1 MQNRK
6 KKYKAIDKEK
16 FLELYES
23 GKTFKEIAD
32 MLDNTEINVQRFY
45 YENWFAW
52 QRLEI
57 DRIRYKNIHSEE
69 G

>member
-6 KKYKAIDKEK
+6 KKYKAIDKEE

-32 MLDNTEINVQRFY
+32 ILGNIEINVQRFY

-57 DRIRYKNIHSEE
+57 ERIRYKNTHNKE

>member
-1 MQNRK
+1 MKKIK
-6 KKYKAIDKEK
+6 KKYKAISKEE

>member
-1 MQNRK
+1 MLNYK
-6 KKYKAIDKEK
+6 KKYKAIDKKE

-23 GKTFKEIAD
+23 GKTFKEIAYI
-32 MLDNTEINVQRFY
+32 LGNIEVNVQRFY

-57 DRIRYKNIHSEE
+57 DRIRYKNTHSKE
-69 G
+69 

>member
-1 MQNRK
+1 MKRFK
-6 KKYKAIDKEK
+6 KKYKAIEKER

-32 MLDNTEINVQRFY
+32 ILENIEVNVQRFY

-57 DRIRYKNIHSEE
+57 ERIRYKNTHKIE

>member
-1 MQNRK
+1 MKKIK
-6 KKYKAIDKEK
+6 KKYKAISKEE

-32 MLDNTEINVQRFY
+32 ILDNIEINVQRFY

-57 DRIRYKNIHSEE
+57 ERIRYKNTHNKE

>member
-1 MQNRK
+1 MSNFK
-6 KKYKAIDKEK
+6 KRYKSIDKKE

-32 MLDNTEINVQRFY
+32 ILGNIEVNVQKFY

-57 DRIRYKNIHSEE
+57 DRIRHKNIHSKEE
-69 G
+69 

>member
-1 MQNRK
+1 MKKTK
-6 KKYKAIDKEK
+6 KKYSPIDKEK
-16 FLELYES
+16 FLDLYES
-23 GKTFKEIAD
+23 GKTFKEIATI
-32 MLDNTEINVQRFY
+32 LNNIEVNVQRFY

-57 DRIRYKNIHSEE
+57 ERIRYKNTHNKE

>member
-1 MQNRK
+1 MKKFK
-6 KKYKAIDKEK
+6 KKYKVIDKSK

-32 MLDNTEINVQRFY
+32 ILENIEVNVQRFY

-69 G
+69 E